1 MGEPTTPVSYD
12 LARAAAAVGLS
23 ERTLRDAIAAGDLIA
38 HYLGRKPLI
47 RRADLDAWIKSLPTE
62 RRTA

>member
-1 MGEPTTPVSYD
+1 MARAPIVPVSYD

-23 ERTLRDAIAAGDLIA
+23 ERTLRDAIATGDLIA

-47 RRADLDAWIKSLPTE
+47 RRADLDAWIESLPTE
-62 RRTA
+62 RH